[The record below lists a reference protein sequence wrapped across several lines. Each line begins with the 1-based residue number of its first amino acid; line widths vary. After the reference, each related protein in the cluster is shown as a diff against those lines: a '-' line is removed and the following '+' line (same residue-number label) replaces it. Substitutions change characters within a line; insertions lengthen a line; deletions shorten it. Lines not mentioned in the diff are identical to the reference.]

1 MVKMKKGFLKKTGCI
16 LISTSIILTG
26 VTFFGSSVSEA
37 DLDGDIQ
44 NEELIENTQEN
55 SEIGSVVEGTTNS
68 TTAEAEVTNGTG
80 ETTQGQQDAGT
91 ENPTE
96 TAAGTTAEATV
107 ENTGATAAAST
118 GAEAG
123 KTETTSGTEEP
134 VTTEGTQTNGATVEE
149 STTAETTETTAST
162 EETTLKLAT
171 EEIENVQ
178 MQLFSAPM
186 MLASSLASTNSTDSS
201 DTEATYS
208 GSTLVYVPS
217 GASGDDHTFTV
228 RSGTTSIAAGALS
241 DSDVLYLVIT
251 DAASLTSISTD
262 QGSWLDK
269 NITIYCPN
277 DEFSEDL
284 AIVQFVNSINNS
296 TGSVTLNFGE
306 SGGEDDTTNYTITY
320 EIVLIDSDGDYVD
333 TVEGG
338 TETVEEGNVPNG
350 TTMTSY
356 TDDAGITYN
365 RVTSKD
371 PTLTAAT
378 ASVTYTYTFQSSSVA
393 TKYNITIVY
402 QLNNSSGTKVTDVT
416 AETQTVVEGVTPT
429 HSAPSSYD
437 YNGTTYY
444 LTTSPTFV
452 AATADAT
459 YTYVYTAAAQGET
472 VYTIQYQLQ
481 NTAGSVVAT
490 QAITTT
496 TTPNSYTPLG
506 TYTYGNVTYTLQSTT
521 PAISGTTYTYTYKQA
536 TNGGGSSGG
545 SSGGGGSSSCSSGS
559 SSVGSSA
566 ASAKPVSD
574 AAKSNFIYQIIEGA
588 GQVVGQNAGTVR
600 IVCNGPVE
608 KLAYIMMDGNIIPRE
623 NYTIASGSTIMTLS
637 KDYIAN
643 MALGDHAV
651 QFQYTDGYAITGLRV
666 VSGATKTTTTVT
678 YKVSSDGTIS
688 AGHVKDDTPKTADG
702 FDTRYLLCLAIFL
715 LGAGAI
721 MMSKEKRL
729 EAILAG
735 AYDEE

>member
-1 MVKMKKGFLKKTGCI
+1 
-16 LISTSIILTG
+16 
-26 VTFFGSSVSEA
+26 
-37 DLDGDIQ
+37 
-44 NEELIENTQEN
+44 
-55 SEIGSVVEGTTNS
+55 
-68 TTAEAEVTNGTG
+68 
-80 ETTQGQQDAGT
+80 
-91 ENPTE
+91 
-96 TAAGTTAEATV
+96 
-107 ENTGATAAAST
+107 
-118 GAEAG
+118 
-123 KTETTSGTEEP
+123 
-134 VTTEGTQTNGATVEE
+134 
-149 STTAETTETTAST
+149 
-162 EETTLKLAT
+162 
-171 EEIENVQ
+171 

-208 GSTLVYVPS
+208 GTTLVYVPS
-217 GASGDDHTFTV
+217 GASGDDHTFTLA
-228 RSGTTSIAAGALS
+228 SGTTAIASGAFS

-251 DAASLTSISTD
+251 DATSLTSISTD
-262 QGSWLDK
+262 QGSWLD
-269 NITIYCPN
+269 NDIIIYCPN
-277 DEFSEDL
+277 DEFDEDL

-296 TGSVTLNFGE
+296 SGSVTLNFGDSE
-306 SGGEDDTTNYTITY
+306 GEDDTTNYTITY

-338 TETVEEGNVPNG
+338 TETVEEGNTPSG
-350 TTMTSY
+350 ITMTSY
-356 TDDAGITYN
+356 IDDNGTTYS
-365 RVTSKD
+365 RVTSAD
-371 PTLTAAT
+371 PTLSVAT
-378 ASVTYTYTFQSSSVA
+378 SNATYTYTFQSSSVA
-393 TKYNITIVY
+393 TKYNVTIVY

-452 AATADAT
+452 AATANAT

-472 VYTIQYQLQ
+472 VYTIQYQLL
-481 NTAGSVVAT
+481 NSSGSVVAT

-496 TTPNSYTPLG
+496 TTPDSYTPIS
-506 TYTYGNVTYTLQSTT
+506 TYTYGNVTYTLQSGT
-521 PAISGTTYTYTYKQA
+521 PAVSGTTYTYTYKEN
-536 TNGGGSSGG
+536 TSGGGSSSGGSSSGSSGG
-545 SSGGGGSSSCSSGS
+545 SSGGSSSSG
-559 SSVGSSA
+559 A
-566 ASAKPVSD
+566 AKAVSD
-574 AAKSNFIYQIIEGA
+574 AAKGNFMYKIIEGA
-588 GQVVGQNAGTVR
+588 GQVVGQNDGTVR